1 MNTLLSA
8 RTSRPEHPPQPGP
21 TVAPS
26 ARRVG
31 YLDRMALHVGVALI
45 KWGRRRS
52 RVDLSRERLAT
63 IRERQQLRETVE
75 RQRDTDALQMMR
87 MFR

>member
-1 MNTLLSA
+1 M
-8 RTSRPEHPPQPGP
+8 
-21 TVAPS
+21 APS

-87 MFR
+87 LFR

>member
-1 MNTLLSA
+1 MHTLLSA
-8 RTSRPEHPPQPGP
+8 HTSRPEHPPQPSP

-31 YLDRMALHVGVALI
+31 YLDRLALHAGVALI

-75 RQRDTDALQMMR
+75 RERTGNPLQMMR
-87 MFR
+87 LFR